1 LNTLSNSFGPKPRL
15 EVLFVE
21 EAALPYAM
29 TRFVLDRYP
38 DLPVVPVQHYKD
50 VFNRRKQDHRWQKD
64 HPALILAVN
73 RGPVLYPGPELCQS
87 FGYDRFLYS
96 SLALNC
102 PYDCSYCYLQGLY
115 PSAYLVAFV
124 NIEAMTDAILQSA
137 QKKPAYIA
145 LSHDT
150 DLLALHDILPYLN
163 WIEPAIKKSTNLS
176 AEVRTKSANRGYF
189 MDHQPLTQLIFAFSL
204 APEEIIR
211 KYERKTPSLEAR
223 LKTIQAAQENGFRVR
238 LCFDPV
244 LIDPQTD
251 GTYAPFYQA
260 VFKRLD
266 PEKILDVS
274 HGFFRMPAALFRRIT
289 HMRPEAP
296 VYHRDYPLLGGI
308 RTYDAELS
316 KRVQEQHITWITQHI
331 SRDRVYTV

>member
-1 LNTLSNSFGPKPRL
+1 
-15 EVLFVE
+15 
-21 EAALPYAM
+21 M

-38 DLPVVPVQHYKD
+38 DLPVVPVRHYKD
-50 VFNRRKQDHRWQKD
+50 VFNRSKQDLRWQKD
-64 HPALILAVN
+64 HSALILAVN
-73 RGPVLYPGPELCQS
+73 RGPVLYPGPALCQS

-124 NIEAMTDAILQSA
+124 NIEAMADAILQSA
-137 QKKPAYIA
+137 QQKPTYIA

-150 DLLALHDILPYLN
+150 DLLALHDILPYLD
-163 WIEPAIKKSTNLS
+163 WIEPVVKNCTNVS
-176 AEVRTKSANRGYF
+176 AEVRTKSANHSYF
-189 MDHQPLTQLIFAFSL
+189 MSHQPLSQLVFAFSL
-204 APEEIIR
+204 APEEIIQ
-211 KYERKTPSLEAR
+211 KHERKTPSLKAR
-223 LKTIQAAQENGFRVR
+223 LKTIQTAQENGFRVR

-244 LIDPQTD
+244 LIDPQIND
-251 GTYAPFYQA
+251 AYAPFYET
-260 VFKRLD
+260 VFTCLD
-266 PEKILDVS
+266 PDKILDVS

-289 HMRPEAP
+289 HMRPEAS

-316 KRVQEQHITWITQHI
+316 KQVQEQHITWITKHI
-331 SRDRVYTV
+331 SRDRVFTV